1 MKGALLLRLGIGVL
15 AFMAVL
21 ATLLEIARE
30 DDIDVQSIPVLT
42 EKSDSLRAEL
52 QRCRDLGEADLNDQD
67 CVATWIETR
76 RRFLTPSPSSDSEE

>member
-52 QRCRDLGEADLNDQD
+52 QRCRDLGDAALNDQD

-76 RRFLTPSPSSDSEE
+76 RRFLTPAPTSDPEE

>member
-30 DDIDVQSIPVLT
+30 DVIDVRPVPDVIDS
-42 EKSDSLRAEL
+42 SDPLAAEL
-52 QRCRDLGEADLNDQD
+52 RRCQSLGDAALDDQT
-67 CVATWIETR
+67 CAATWTETR
-76 RRFLTPSPSSDSEE
+76 RRFLNPALSPDPEE

>member
-30 DDIDVQSIPVLT
+30 DDIDVQSIPFLT

-52 QRCRDLGEADLNDQD
+52 QRCRDLGEADLTDQD

-76 RRFLTPSPSSDSEE
+76 RRFLTPAPSSDSEE